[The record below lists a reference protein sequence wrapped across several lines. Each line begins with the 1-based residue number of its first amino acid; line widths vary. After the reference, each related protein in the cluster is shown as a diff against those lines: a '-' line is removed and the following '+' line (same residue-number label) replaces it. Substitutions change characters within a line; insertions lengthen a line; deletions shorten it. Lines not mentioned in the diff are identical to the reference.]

1 MQTYS
6 FTPGRL
12 NRMAG
17 QVIGHAMATEV
28 LSVAVQNM
36 DMPKNKSETMVVRSW
51 VPYGGTVAAPNTWTV
66 DALAHLTQEGVTPNA
81 DTIVPRDVVFT
92 LNQYAALYSLTDKDF
107 DLYEDDIAAQMKI
120 QLGERMGLV
129 REMAIYAQMKAATA
143 KFYGGF
149 GSTRASVNA
158 AISDRLISAIT
169 RSLAANHAKRITKIL
184 SPAQAYGS
192 TSVEASF
199 VCYAHTDLEYDIR
212 RLPGFRETAAYAQR
226 KVISDFE
233 LGTWQNVRFVI
244 SADLNSIPNAG
255 FAVGSTGL
263 KSTGGSNI
271 DVYPMIFLS
280 QDAFAQVKLRGANA
294 IDMSVIMPNQ
304 KDSSDPLG
312 QRGYIGAKFWHT
324 SGILNPGWIVVA
336 EVGVDALAA

>member
-1 MQTYS
+1 
-6 FTPGRL
+6 
-12 NRMAG
+12 
-17 QVIGHAMATEV
+17 
-28 LSVAVQNM
+28 
-36 DMPKNKSETMVVRSW
+36 
-51 VPYGGTVAAPNTWTV
+51 
-66 DALAHLTQEGVTPNA
+66 LTQEGVTPNA

-263 KSTGGSNI
+263 KSTGGANI
-271 DVYPMIFLS
+271 DVYPMIFLA